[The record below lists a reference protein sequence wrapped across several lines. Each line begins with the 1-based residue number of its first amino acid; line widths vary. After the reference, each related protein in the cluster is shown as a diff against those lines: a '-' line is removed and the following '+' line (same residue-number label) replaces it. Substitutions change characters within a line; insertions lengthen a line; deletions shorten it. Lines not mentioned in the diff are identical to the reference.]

1 MFGGSLQILCL
12 QAMKVAKDIRKNGFE
27 ALPTDIVNYSTVTN
41 NLDIPTSV
49 EEPVDPVMYL
59 FIFLNPDDAID

>member
-12 QAMKVAKDIRKNGFE
+12 LAMEVAKDIRKNGFE
-27 ALPTDIVNYSTVTN
+27 ASPTEATDIVIDSTVTN

-49 EEPVDPVMYL
+49 EEPVDPVMYSYS
-59 FIFLNPDDAID
+59 